1 MVLGGDNRSR
11 SFLRWLKGGR
21 ASMALT
27 LEPRAKRNNIFVKRK
42 PSVDRARTDARHQAS
57 TGGRP
62 MMIMA
67 LMVAP
72 TLEPATLKSKPA
84 DGGRATR
91 A

>member
-1 MVLGGDNRSR
+1 VAERWSR
-11 SFLRWLKGGR
+11 IDGTDTGAKGKEKQQKNL
-21 ASMALT
+21 S
-27 LEPRAKRNNIFVKRK
+27 
-42 PSVDRARTDARHQAS
+42 ARTNARHQAS

>member
-1 MVLGGDNRSR
+1 VAE
-11 SFLRWLKGGR
+11 RWSHVDGTDTG
-21 ASMALT
+21 
-27 LEPRAKRNNIFVKRK
+27 AKDKEKQQKILVERK
-42 PSVDRARTDARHQAS
+42 PSVVLAKMNARHQAS

>member
-1 MVLGGDNRSR
+1 MPE
-11 SFLRWLKGGR
+11 FLAVAGRWLCYDGTDTGAKGKEKQQKI
-21 ASMALT
+21 LV
-27 LEPRAKRNNIFVKRK
+27 ERK
-42 PSVDRARTDARHQAS
+42 PSMVLAKTNASHQAS

-72 TLEPATLKSKPA
+72 TLEQATLKLKPA
-84 DGGRATR
+84 DGGHATR